1 MKLEL
6 SYMKYAFV
14 LDVVPGEEGSNIVEH
29 PL

>member
-14 LDVVPGEEGSNIVEH
+14 LDVVPGEEGSNFKH